1 MADVPGVVNAL
12 ARRRVP
18 LGLVVAIFTIAL
30 ARPTWPSWRAGLI
43 VAVAGELIRVWA
55 AGHLEKG
62 REVTRSGPYRWV
74 QHPLYLG
81 SMVIAVGVAIACR
94 SVVVATLI
102 FVYMI
107 ATVAAA
113 IRTESA
119 FLRREFGAEYERYRR
134 SASEPAARRFSA
146 SRALSN
152 REHKAIA
159 GLLGGFALLA
169 MRILLSS

>member
-1 MADVPGVVNAL
+1 MADVPRIAHAL
-12 ARRRVP
+12 ARKRVP
-18 LGLVVAIFTIAL
+18 LGFVVAALTIVF
-30 ARPTWPSWRAGLI
+30 ARPTWSSWRAGLV
-43 VAVAGELIRVWA
+43 VALIGELIRVWA

-62 REVTRSGPYRWV
+62 KEITRSGPYEWV

-81 SMVIAVGVAIACR
+81 SMIIAVGVAIACR
-94 SVVVATLI
+94 SVIVATLI

-113 IRTESA
+113 IRTEAA

-134 SASEPAARRFSA
+134 SAAGPATRKFSA

-152 REHKAIA
+152 REHKAVA

-169 MRILLSS
+169 ARIVLR